1 MMKTII
7 EKFEQLKMKACAQN
21 LEQVMKLAEEK
32 NRPSLDIIEHL
43 LDFELEARRIR
54 RVALRFKES
63 RLIEKPTIDQFD
75 FNFHVSRKNL
85 KTRILNLMSLEFIK
99 QKKDIILIGNPG
111 VGKSFLAKCIAYSAT
126 QAGIKILFTTA
137 MDMINH
143 LISAEADHSLL
154 KKLHFYQSPDIL
166 VCDEIGYLP
175 LGTQG
180 SNLLFQV
187 ISTRHERKSTII
199 TTNLTFSEWGKIFDS
214 TTVATAIADRLVY
227 NSEILIMEGKSY
239 RKRTRL

>member
-1 MMKTII
+1 MTTII
-7 EKFEQLKMKACAQN
+7 DKFEQLKMKACVEN

-32 NRPSLDIIEHL
+32 NRPPLNIIEHL
-43 LDFELEARRIR
+43 LDLELEARRIR

-63 RLIEKPTIDQFD
+63 KLIEKPTIDEFD
-75 FNFHVSRKNL
+75 FNFHVSRKKQ
-85 KTRILNLMSLEFIK
+85 KTLILNLMSLEFIK

-111 VGKSFLAKCIAYSAT
+111 VGKSFLAKCIAYGAT
-126 QAGIKILFTTA
+126 QAGIKTLFTTA
-137 MDMINH
+137 TDMINH
-143 LISAEADHSLL
+143 LIAAEADHSLL

-180 SNLLFQV
+180 SNLFFQV
-187 ISTRHERKSTII
+187 ISTRHERRSSII

-227 NSEILIMEGKSY
+227 NSEILIMEGTSY
-239 RKRTRL
+239 RKRTK

>member
-1 MMKTII
+1 MKTII

-32 NRPSLDIIEHL
+32 NQPSLDVIEHL
-43 LDFELEARRIR
+43 LDFELEAKRIR

-85 KTRILNLMSLEFIK
+85 KTRILNLMTLEFIK

-111 VGKSFLAKCIAYSAT
+111 VGKSFLAKCVAYGAT
-126 QAGIKILFTTA
+126 QTGIKTLFTTA
-137 MDMINH
+137 TDMINH

-154 KKLHFYQSPDIL
+154 KKLHFYQSQDIL
-166 VCDEIGYLP
+166 VCDELCKA
-175 LGTQG
+175 L
-180 SNLLFQV
+180 
-187 ISTRHERKSTII
+187 H
-199 TTNLTFSEWGKIFDS
+199 
-214 TTVATAIADRLVY
+214 
-227 NSEILIMEGKSY
+227 NSSY
-239 RKRTRL
+239 DKLNVM

>member
-1 MMKTII
+1 MTTII
-7 EKFEQLKMKACAQN
+7 EKFEQLKMKVCAQD

-32 NRPSLDIIEHL
+32 NRPPLNIIEHL
-43 LDFELEARRIR
+43 LDLELEAKRIR

-63 RLIEKPTIDQFD
+63 KLIEKPTIDQFD
-75 FNFHVSRKNL
+75 FNFHVSRKKQ
-85 KTRILNLMSLEFIK
+85 KTLILNLMSLEFIK

-111 VGKSFLAKCIAYSAT
+111 VGKSFLAKCIAYGAT
-126 QAGIKILFTTA
+126 QAGIKTLFTTA
-137 MDMINH
+137 TDMINH
-143 LISAEADHSLL
+143 LIAAEADHSLL

-180 SNLLFQV
+180 SNLFFQV
-187 ISTRHERKSTII
+187 ISTRHERKSSII

-227 NSEILIMEGKSY
+227 NSEILIMEGTSY
-239 RKRTRL
+239 RKRTK

>member
-21 LEQVMKLAEEK
+21 LEPVMKLAEEK
-32 NRPSLDIIEHL
+32 NRPPLDIIEHL
-43 LDFELEARRIR
+43 LDFELEAKRIR

-99 QKKDIILIGNPG
+99 QKKDIILIGNPE
-111 VGKSFLAKCIAYSAT
+111 VGKSFLAKCIAYGAR
-126 QAGIKILFTTA
+126 QAGIKTLFTTA
-137 MDMINH
+137 TDMINH
-143 LISAEADHSLL
+143 LIAAEADHSLL

-175 LGTQG
+175 LGTKR
-180 SNLLFQV
+180 SNLFFQV

-227 NSEILIMEGKSY
+227 NSEILIMEGPSY
-239 RKRTRL
+239 RKRIR